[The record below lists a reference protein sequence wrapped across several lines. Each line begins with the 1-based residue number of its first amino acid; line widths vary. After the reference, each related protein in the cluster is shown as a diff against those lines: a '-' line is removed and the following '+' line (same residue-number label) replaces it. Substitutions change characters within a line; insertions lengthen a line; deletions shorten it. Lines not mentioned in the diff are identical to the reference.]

1 MKKVEIPIE
10 IDKEN
15 YIESLKVFKELGLD
29 FNQAVSMF
37 LALVKENRGL
47 PFEVKLPNAE
57 TMKVIEEI
65 EKGENLIEVEN
76 LEELKE
82 YLGVEDK

>member
-1 MKKVEIPIE
+1 MAKIHTTIRVDEE
-10 IDKEN
+10 V
-15 YIESLKVFKELGLD
+15 YMESRKILERLGLN
-29 FNQAVSMF
+29 FSQAVNIF
-37 LALVKENRGL
+37 LTLVKENRGL